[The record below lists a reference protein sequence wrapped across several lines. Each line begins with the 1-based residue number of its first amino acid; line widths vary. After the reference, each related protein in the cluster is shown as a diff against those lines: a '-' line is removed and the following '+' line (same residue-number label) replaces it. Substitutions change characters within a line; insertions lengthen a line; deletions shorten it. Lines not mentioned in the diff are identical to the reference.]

1 MEWTAFLT
9 YVLIASHTPGP
20 NIIFAMNTSRIHGFA
35 GALPLVSGMI
45 SGLVIIMT
53 GCAAFNLLLVEFLP
67 AVLPWFR
74 AAGACYIL
82 WLAWK
87 IAFPKTPASS
97 KGNVEQEKVPGIRD
111 GFTLQFINPKV
122 ILFGFTAMSSF
133 IAPWTDSKLMFLLCG
148 LFLTLNCAVAF
159 TIWSLFG
166 DLQGRLFSKQGRLIS
181 MIMGALLAWCAFS
194 VSGIAEF
201 IN

>member
-1 MEWTAFLT
+1 MQWIPFLSF
-9 YVLIASHTPGP
+9 VLAACYTPGP
-20 NIIFAMNTSRIHGFA
+20 NIILAMNTARLFGFRKTIPLMA
-35 GALPLVSGMI
+35 GMTVGLFAVMILNALG
-45 SGLVIIMT
+45 
-53 GCAAFNLLLVEFLP
+53 NLFIGAYIP
-67 AVLPWFR
+67 RVLPWLR
-74 AAGACYIL
+74 SIGAAYL
-82 WLAWK
+82 FWLAWK
-87 IAFPKTPASS
+87 IAFPKAAASS

-133 IAPWTDSKLMFLLCG
+133 IAPWTDSKLIFLLCG

-166 DLQGRLFSKQGRLIS
+166 DLQGRFFSKQGRLIS
-181 MIMGALLAWCAFS
+181 LIMGALLAWCAFS

-201 IN
+201 IK

>member
-1 MEWTAFLT
+1 MQWIPFLSF
-9 YVLIASHTPGP
+9 VLAACYTPGP
-20 NIIFAMNTSRIHGFA
+20 NIILAMNTARLFGFRKTI
-35 GALPLVSGMI
+35 PL
-45 SGLVIIMT
+45 MT
-53 GCAAFNLLLVEFLP
+53 GMTVGLFAVMMLNAVGNLFIGAFIP
-67 AVLPWFR
+67 KVLPWLRGIGSIYLF
-74 AAGACYIL
+74 

-87 IAFPKTPASS
+87 IAFPKKPSAS
-97 KGNVEQEKVPGIRD
+97 KGNAGQEKVPGIRD

-133 IAPWTDSKLMFLLCG
+133 IAPWTDSKLIFLLCG

-166 DLQGRLFSKQGRLIS
+166 DLQGRFFSKQGRLIS

-201 IN
+201 IK